1 MFATIFLFSNE
12 IIYCRSSYICI
23 GVGGCSLLLFFIVVV
38 LVVNSSTVDVVVCLH
53 STSSLYWF
61 LLLFLC
67 VGISVQRHKVLTVS
81 RGVAL

>member
-23 GVGGCSLLLFFIVVV
+23 GVSGCCLLLFFIVV
-38 LVVNSSTVDVVVCLH
+38 LVVNSSTVDIVVCLH